1 MRICVPKEIY
11 PKIVVLKAAYQF
23 TDRAYIYIQQTS
35 EDYLIDMKPKDE
47 SNQIV
52 EDEFKNELLSQ
63 TLRHEV
69 YLQTKEIRQ
78 FITMRALASTIVG
91 KQAETIQ
98 PTQNFDENDILK
110 DWFDDRKEV

>member
-1 MRICVPKEIY
+1 MRICVSKEIY
-11 PKIVVLKAAYQF
+11 PKVVVLKAAYQF

-35 EDYLIDMKPKDE
+35 EDYLIDMKPKDG

-69 YLQTKEIRQ
+69 YLQTKEIASLSQCGHWRPQLWESKRKQ
-78 FITMRALASTIVG
+78 FSQRRSLMKMI
-91 KQAETIQ
+91 
-98 PTQNFDENDILK
+98 F
-110 DWFDDRKEV
+110 

>member
-11 PKIVVLKAAYQF
+11 PKVVVLKAAYQF

-52 EDEFKNELLSQ
+52 EDVIPERL
-63 TLRHEV
+63 
-69 YLQTKEIRQ
+69 Y
-78 FITMRALASTIVG
+78 
-91 KQAETIQ
+91 IQ
-98 PTQNFDENDILK
+98 QPVSDILCTII
-110 DWFDDRKEV
+110 

>member
-52 EDEFKNELLSQ
+52 EDEFKNAYPTFWSSTSRENLFLKVMLEYSS
-63 TLRHEV
+63 LR
-69 YLQTKEIRQ
+69 
-78 FITMRALASTIVG
+78 F
-91 KQAETIQ
+91 
-98 PTQNFDENDILK
+98 
-110 DWFDDRKEV
+110 